1 MTESSKNT
9 LLPPIS
15 PIEHDIPDILYIG
28 VDRRRNVDQL
38 VKFIDMADQLGMGGL
53 RMSEDDYTSN
63 ARIFWLAGDAR
74 AVEMFSLKFKEHIR
88 IQMTQENMNEALESV
103 KAMIDDSD
111 HAPDLL
117 DILTRVMSPGLAGA
131 AFPWLKEIFK

>member
-15 PIEHDIPDILYIG
+15 PIEHDIPDILYIA
-28 VDRRRNVDQL
+28 VDHKRDINQL

-53 RMSEDDYTSN
+53 RMSEDDYTSD

-74 AVEMFSLKFKEHIR
+74 AVEMFSLKFKEHICV
-88 IQMTQENMNEALESV
+88 QMTQEDMNDALESV
-103 KAMIDDSD
+103 SAMIDNAD

-131 AFPWLKEIFK
+131 MYPWLKELFK